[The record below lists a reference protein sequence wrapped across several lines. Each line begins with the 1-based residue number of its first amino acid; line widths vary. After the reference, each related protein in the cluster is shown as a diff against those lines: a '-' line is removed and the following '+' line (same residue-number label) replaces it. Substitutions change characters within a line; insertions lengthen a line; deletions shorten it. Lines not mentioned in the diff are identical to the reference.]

1 MKFNLKK
8 TIAGISALA
17 LAATQITVM
26 VANAAG
32 TASAKQVTLDSVTK
46 FEKAGVKLDGDTA
59 YATWNKEAYK
69 LLQSATEFNSE
80 ISTSYGTFNV
90 AIDGPSRE
98 IVIEGDVDLS
108 KQFAAKF
115 VNQIKNK
122 LDGYTISDSDVDV
135 KGSVEVVLTYDGLEN
150 GYSLGVDTAEYK
162 DGDTTINFKSVDVD
176 VLKKYSNSKL
186 AEIKENIKADLKAQ
200 IAADYND
207 EVAANAKFN
216 ELEAVVDDYATKAE
230 NKISKLDKTVSIE
243 NAATADEAVAELA
256 KKAGAQSIDSV
267 DSFFSKNAI
276 ANLITNALEKI
287 SQEAGK
293 ASKGKYEVAV
303 SQDDI
308 KSFAKTGTNV
318 SATYSTSAAST
329 SFNFVDGEKS
339 FELDGKTYEIVDGK
353 KLFEAKYTGSEV
365 EIKVSAKVKE
375 KVEETTET
383 TPAVTSTTPKVTTV
397 VTTST
402 TPEVTTVVTTSTTPV
417 TTVSTTTVTSTTPV
431 TTVSTTTVTST
442 TPKVTTTAT
451 TSATTSVSAVDSIKD
466 AKVVYTDSKAN
477 ANFYFSTEKAYTF
490 VVKATVNG
498 KETELDAK
506 NISYSIGGKKVTSP
520 ADTFQKGTHK
530 YDLDVLYNGK
540 SLGVKATAYIGVRG
554 DANLDDTVNQKDA
567 VKVLQFYA
575 DSMAYSK
582 DHKTAPVLYSDK
594 DAGLESL
601 AKFLGNPNLSKDG
614 SIDQKDGVVILQYYA
629 AVLVNQKNHSI
640 KVPEWEEL
648 YKAD

>member
-26 VANAAG
+26 VANAADS
-32 TASAKQVTLDSVTK
+32 ASAKKVTLDSVTK
-46 FEKAGVKLDGDTA
+46 FEKAGVELDGDTA

-90 AIDGPSRE
+90 AVDGPSKE
-98 IVIEGDVDLS
+98 IIIEGDLDLS

-115 VNQIKNK
+115 VDQIKNK
-122 LDGYTISDSDVDV
+122 LDGYTISDSDIDV

-176 VLKKYSNSKL
+176 ALKKYSNSKL

-216 ELEAVVDDYATKAE
+216 ELETVVDDYATKAE
-230 NKISKLDKTVSIE
+230 NKISKLDKTVSVE
-243 NAATADEAVAELA
+243 NAATADDAVAELA
-256 KKAGAQSIDSV
+256 KKAGVQSIDSV
-267 DSFFSKNAI
+267 DAFFSKNAI

-293 ASKGKYEVAV
+293 ASKGKYEVAI

-329 SFNFVDGEKS
+329 LFDFVDGEKS

-383 TPAVTSTTPKVTTV
+383 TPTVTTTVTTSTTPTV
-397 VTTST
+397 TST
-402 TPEVTTVVTTSTTPV
+402 TPEVTTTVTTSTTP
-417 TTVSTTTVTSTTPV
+417 
-431 TTVSTTTVTST
+431 TVTST
-442 TPKVTTTAT
+442 TPKVTTTVT
-451 TSATTSVSAVDSIKD
+451 TSATTSVSTADSIKD

-498 KETELDAK
+498 KETELNSK
-506 NISYSIGGKKVTSP
+506 NISYSISGKKVTSP

-575 DSMAYSK
+575 DTMAYNK
-582 DHKTAPVLYSDK
+582 DHKTVPVLYSDK
-594 DAGLESL
+594 DANLEAL

-614 SIDQKDGVVILQYYA
+614 AVDQKDGVIILQYYA
-629 AVLVNQKNHSI
+629 SVMAHNKDNSI
-640 KVPEWEEL
+640 KIPEWEEL
-648 YKAD
+648 YKAN